1 MTEKTLRELWEEA
14 DDQVSR
20 YKHPSIGEF
29 VERIDP
35 VLKACGVSIIGSDEV
50 KSMGVYGNT
59 AEINTAWSARSCPQ
73 TSTLQFPA
81 FLLDHEDPVRAATLW
96 RMEQRVK
103 TLEDSLAAL
112 RSSVEKA
119 EASLTVAQA
128 DLKRA
133 REE

>member
-50 KSMGVYGNT
+50 KSNGCLREHGRDQHRV
-59 AEINTAWSARSCPQ
+59 EREK
-73 TSTLQFPA
+73 LPA
-81 FLLDHEDPVRAATLW
+81 DKHPAVPCLPA
-96 RMEQRVK
+96 
-103 TLEDSLAAL
+103 
-112 RSSVEKA
+112 
-119 EASLTVAQA
+119 
-128 DLKRA
+128 
-133 REE
+133 